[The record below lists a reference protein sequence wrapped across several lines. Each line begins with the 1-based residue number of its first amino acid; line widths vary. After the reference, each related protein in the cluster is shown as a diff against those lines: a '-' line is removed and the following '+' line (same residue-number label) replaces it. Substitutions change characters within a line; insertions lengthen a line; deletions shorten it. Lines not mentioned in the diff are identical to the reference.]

1 MPVVAERPPAAD
13 NRRSSCNLPSMNTPA
28 ASSEDAVNI
37 SLVSIEKEGLV
48 RLASAGSITA
58 GNFDPSG
65 KNPLERILGQNWS
78 GFRVLLD
85 MKGTTYIDSSA
96 IGWLISSHKQIK
108 AAGGILVLH
117 DVPPSIRSMLDLLHV
132 GKVVPMTDNVE
143 SARNLANGG
152 HK

>member
-1 MPVVAERPPAAD
+1 MTSPA
-13 NRRSSCNLPSMNTPA
+13 PA

-58 GNFDPSG
+58 ANFDPSG

-85 MKGTTYIDSSA
+85 MRGTTYIDSSA
-96 IGWLISSHKQIK
+96 IGWLISSHKQFK
-108 AAGGILVLH
+108 SAGGVVVLH
-117 DVPPSIRSMLDLLHV
+117 DVPSNIRQMLDLLHV
-132 GKVVPMTDNVE
+132 GKVIPIAENVDA
-143 SARNLANGG
+143 ARAVANGG
-152 HK
+152 AK

>member
-1 MPVVAERPPAAD
+1 M
-13 NRRSSCNLPSMNTPA
+13 
-28 ASSEDAVNI
+28 NI

-85 MKGTTYIDSSA
+85 MRGTTYIDSSA
-96 IGWLISSHKQIK
+96 IGWLISSHKAIK
-108 AAGGILVLH
+108 AAGGVLVLH
-117 DVPPSIRSMLDLLHV
+117 DVPSNIRSMLDLLHV
-132 GKVVPMTDNVE
+132 GKVVPISDNVDA
-143 SARNLANGG
+143 ARAVANGG
-152 HK
+152 SK